1 MLNAATTLLNEGKKS
16 LDTLLREKAYSD
28 VAENLSDKGIEIK
41 DVNDIDIET
50 LVADREKE
58 IQNSIKD
65 FTKGGLVTLVLS
77 LMLGA

>member
-1 MLNAATTLLNEGKKS
+1 MLNTATTLFNEGKKS
-16 LDTLLREKAYSD
+16 LNTLLREKAYSD

-41 DVNDIDIET
+41 DVNDTDIET

-58 IQNSIKD
+58 IQNGIED
-65 FTKGGLVTLVLS
+65 FTKGGLVTLALS